1 MRAFLGLSGESAFVI
16 MPRNRYRLDIT
27 MLLYHR
33 ILAAIVICLIALGMS
48 SCVRT
53 SEGVFNQASVY
64 DAIVTTENMPLDAE
78 LEESYTTKVPVY
90 KVGGKYYVLAE
101 PAELELRTGQLI
113 IYPDQVDS
121 SRLVYAGATGSKAY
135 YEVELHNYGSISC
148 CVFAEDLSNPLAALP
163 LDCKKPVGYYGMKPY
178 RFVLTSRDAACLYD
192 GKKRAVARVK
202 DDEKLTWRALYAYPG
217 AALLYVCVDLPG
229 SIIMTP
235 CYLLYE
241 ACK

>member
-1 MRAFLGLSGESAFVI
+1 MSGELAFVI

-33 ILAAIVICLIALGMS
+33 ILAAIVISLTVFGLS

-53 SEGVFNQASVY
+53 SEAVFNQTSVY
-64 DAIVTTENMPLDAE
+64 DAIVTTENTPLDAE

-101 PAELELRTGQLI
+101 PAELELHTGQLI

-121 SRLVYAGATGSKAY
+121 SRLVYAEATGSKAY

-148 CVFAEDLSNPLAALP
+148 CVFAEDLNHPLTALP
-163 LDCKKPVGYYGMKPY
+163 MDCKKPVAYYAMRPY
-178 RFVLTSRDAACLYD
+178 RIFPSSQDATCLYD
-192 GKKRAVARVK
+192 GKNRAVARVK
-202 DDEKLTWRALYAYPG
+202 DDERLTWRALYAYPG

-241 ACK
+241 TCN

>member
-1 MRAFLGLSGESAFVI
+1 MA
-16 MPRNRYRLDIT
+16 MP
-27 MLLYHR
+27 LYHK
-33 ILAAIVICLIALGMS
+33 ILTTIVICLAAVGMS

-90 KVGGKYYVLAE
+90 KVGGRYYVLAE
-101 PAELELRTGQLI
+101 PAELELHTGQLI
-113 IYPDQVDS
+113 IYPDQEDS

-163 LDCKKPVGYYGMKPY
+163 LDCKKPVAYYAMCPY
-178 RFVLTSRDAACLYD
+178 RILPSSDDAACLYD
-192 GKKRAVARVK
+192 GKNRAVARVK
-202 DDEKLTWRALYAYPG
+202 DDERLTWRALYAYPG

-235 CYLLYE
+235 CYMLYE

>member
-1 MRAFLGLSGESAFVI
+1 MSGESAFVI

-33 ILAAIVICLIALGMS
+33 ILAAIVISLTVFGLS

-53 SEGVFNQASVY
+53 SEAVFNQASVY
-64 DAIVTTENMPLDAE
+64 DAVVTTENTPLDAE

-101 PAELELRTGQLI
+101 PAELELHTGQLI

-135 YEVELHNYGSISC
+135 YEVELQKNGSLTS
-148 CVFAEDLSNPLAALP
+148 CVFAEDVNHPLTALP
-163 LDCKKPVGYYGMKPY
+163 MDCKKPVAYYAMRPY
-178 RFVLTSRDAACLYD
+178 RILPSSHDAACHYN

-202 DDEKLTWRALYAYPG
+202 DGERLTWRALYAYPG

-241 ACK
+241 ACQ

>member
-1 MRAFLGLSGESAFVI
+1 MI
-16 MPRNRYRLDIT
+16 MPRYQ
-27 MLLYHR
+27 R
-33 ILAAIVICLIALGMS
+33 ILVAIVICLVALGMS

-53 SEGVFNQASVY
+53 SEAVFNQASVY
-64 DAIVTTENMPLDAE
+64 DAVVTTENTPLDAE

-101 PAELELRTGQLI
+101 PAELELHTGQLI
-113 IYPDQVDS
+113 IYPDQADS

-135 YEVELHNYGSISC
+135 YEVELHNYGSISR
-148 CVFAEDLSNPLAALP
+148 CVFAEDLSNPLTALP
-163 LDCKKPVGYYGMKPY
+163 MDCKKPVAYYAMRPY
-178 RFVLTSRDAACLYD
+178 RIIPSSHDAACHYN

-202 DDEKLTWRALYAYPG
+202 DDERLTWRALYAYPG

-241 ACK
+241 TCN

>member
-1 MRAFLGLSGESAFVI
+1 MRAFSGLSGESAFVI

-33 ILAAIVICLIALGMS
+33 ILAAIVISLTVFGLS

-53 SEGVFNQASVY
+53 GEGVFNQASVY
-64 DAIVTTENMPLDAE
+64 DAIVTTENMPPDS
-78 LEESYTTKVPVY
+78 EESYTTKVPVY
-90 KVGGKYYVLAE
+90 RVGGRYYVQAE
-101 PAELELRTGQLI
+101 PAELERRIGQLI

-121 SRLVYAGATGSKAY
+121 SRLVCAEATGSKAY

-178 RFVLTSRDAACLYD
+178 RFLLTSHDAACLYD
-192 GKKRAVARVK
+192 GKNRAVARVK
-202 DDEKLTWRALYAYPG
+202 DDERLTWRALYAYPG